1 MQKVYEKYGDK
12 AAFISVS
19 TSELDSME
27 DISKYQESHGIT
39 FPMGFTTDGLEFFI
53 ATSYPTTYVIDRNG
67 VIGFCQTGYFAN
79 GDLIEEVITPFM
91 GENYEPAKE
100 ALYSFIVLT
109 KEGELI
115 PGAELLELILKSD
128 NVAEVLTT
136 DQEGT
141 AFYFTQN
148 PEAIEVT
155 VNSLPGNYTA
165 EEGVVATTGTIST
178 WFPIY
183 VK

>member
-1 MQKVYEKYGDK
+1 
-12 AAFISVS
+12 
-19 TSELDSME
+19 
-27 DISKYQESHGIT
+27 
-39 FPMGFTTDGLEFFI
+39 
-53 ATSYPTTYVIDRNG
+53 
-67 VIGFCQTGYFAN
+67 
-79 GDLIEEVITPFM
+79 M

-115 PGAELLELILKSD
+115 PGAELLLKSD
-128 NVAEVLTT
+128 HIEEVLTT
-136 DQEGT
+136 DQKGT

-148 PEAIEVT
+148 PETIEVT

-165 EEGVVATTGTIST
+165 EEGVAATTGTISA